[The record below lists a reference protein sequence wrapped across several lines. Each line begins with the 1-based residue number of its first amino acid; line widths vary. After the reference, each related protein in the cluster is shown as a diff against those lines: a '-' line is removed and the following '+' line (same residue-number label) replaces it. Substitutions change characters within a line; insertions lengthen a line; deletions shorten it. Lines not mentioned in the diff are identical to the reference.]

1 MLKFP
6 HRLLFAICLLANLAH
21 ASDSP
26 SFQIGTMYAEK
37 IRGVGLYAGFEAEE
51 IVPNASGYIDATAD
65 F

>member
-37 IRGVGLYAGFEAEE
+37 FVVLVCMQDLRQKKLCLMHLAI
-51 IVPNASGYIDATAD
+51 
-65 F
+65 